1 MKNLKDKSQI
11 HSTLQGTRVRISW
24 QANHGIPTWN
34 ETCAW
39 AVEQFGLPGD
49 KFTTHATE
57 DYLDFYFKDERDAVL
72 FELARG

>member
-1 MKNLKDKSQI
+1 MRA
-11 HSTLQGTRVRISW
+11 GTRVRIPW
-24 QANHGIPTWN
+24 ETNHVHSKWN

-49 KFTTHATE
+49 RYVTHATE
-57 DYLDFYFKDERDAVL
+57 EYLDFYFVDERDAIL

>member
-11 HSTLQGTRVRISW
+11 HLDKQGTRVRIPW
-24 QANHGIPTWN
+24 QTWHRHTTWN

-57 DYLDFYFKDERDAVL
+57 DYMDFYFKDERDAIL
-72 FELARG
+72 FELTRG